1 MLFECRMNHRYWSL
15 NGWSKHP
22 FTSSLL
28 PYNPSWTSLAADIE
42 TEFRRIDKICLQT
55 SPVRFGFR
63 LPSVHPLLSHFIVVD
78 FLLWVPLPLL
88 SFALSPLAMSSLPRK
103 VVVTDNWV
111 LTVGA
116 WPWSLHIRFEIHP
129 KYVGWSISM
138 ILGIKDWRSLT
149 VIRAFTVLLGQDF
162 DQIYIQPPI
171 WREFVNPGKR
181 APPNINGRRTRWH
194 PVSQYRGGA
203 SRSHKNHTPL
213 IQVLNRRP
221 DVPSFSFR
229 LNSLE
234 YQNLQDKVELWMLE
248 LL

>member
-1 MLFECRMNHRYWSL
+1 MLCHILITLIIFASLFKCRMNHRYWSL

-78 FLLWVPLPLL
+78 FSRFGFLCLHCHLPSPPW
-88 SFALSPLAMSSLPRK
+88 SFIMSSLPRK

-129 KYVGWSISM
+129 KYVG
-138 ILGIKDWRSLT
+138 
-149 VIRAFTVLLGQDF
+149 
-162 DQIYIQPPI
+162 
-171 WREFVNPGKR
+171 
-181 APPNINGRRTRWH
+181 
-194 PVSQYRGGA
+194 
-203 SRSHKNHTPL
+203 
-213 IQVLNRRP
+213 
-221 DVPSFSFR
+221 
-229 LNSLE
+229 
-234 YQNLQDKVELWMLE
+234 
-248 LL
+248 